1 MNVPA
6 SEVSAQGKYP
16 AWTPSNETKEELG
29 DEEKL
34 KTIPWTGG
42 VIETR
47 EPIKPRAPSSLS
59 LELDESSQC
68 VSWSAPPP
76 LVSFFIFYSRIGD

>member
-29 DEEKL
+29 DEEKA

-47 EPIKPRAPSSLS
+47 EPMKPRAPSSLS
-59 LELDESSQC
+59 LELNESSQC

-76 LVSFFIFYSRIGD
+76 LVSFF